1 MRELSLRRAPSSK
14 LFRAPKKTS
23 CQGCYVLRRLCT
35 EIPVFNPHS
44 VQLQRQPTQEQRS
57 SACDRHCSSMS
68 LRSALLSCQHCRPLK
83 PNQNTSLHVPENIT
97 VGEMNLDPDRL
108 TDKPPKMQTVG
119 IPLPLPWCAPARSSP
134 CRIRRR
140 TEILTSSMLRSFSSR
155 VDTCHN
161 GYTRDTMLPLG
172 TQSRLLCQ
180 ILDAQWHL
188 A

>member
-1 MRELSLRRAPSSK
+1 M
-14 LFRAPKKTS
+14 
-23 CQGCYVLRRLCT
+23 LRRLCIN
-35 EIPVFNPHS
+35 IPVFNPHS
-44 VQLQRQPTQEQRS
+44 VQLPRPSTQEQRS

-68 LRSALLSCQHCRPLK
+68 LWRALLSCQHCRPLK
-83 PNQNTSLHVPENIT
+83 TPPKHNPTALHLPEDMT

-108 TDKPPKMQTVG
+108 TDRPPKTQTVG
-119 IPLPLPWCAPARSSP
+119 IPLLLPWCAPARSMP

>member
-1 MRELSLRRAPSSK
+1 MLRRP
-14 LFRAPKKTS
+14 
-23 CQGCYVLRRLCT
+23 CI
-35 EIPVFNPHS
+35 EIPVFNPDS
-44 VQLQRQPTQEQRS
+44 VQLPRPSTQEQRH
-57 SACDRHCSSMS
+57 SAWDRHCSSMS
-68 LRSALLSCQHCRPLK
+68 LWSALLSCQHCRPLK
-83 PNQNTSLHVPENIT
+83 PNYTSPHVPENIT

-108 TDKPPKMQTVG
+108 TDKPPKTPTVG